1 MGNCLKKN
9 FSFRDNHILDPLI
22 NSYDLE
28 ESNITLLFDKI
39 TKLESDL
46 NTLKTKVE
54 LLENNTQDN
63 LKTISTDLNYI
74 NTKIINNSN

>member
-9 FSFRDNHILDPLI
+9 FGFGDNHLLDPLI

-39 TKLESDL
+39 KKIESEL
-46 NTLKTKVE
+46 NTLKTKLE
-54 LLENNTQDN
+54 ILENNTQDN
-63 LKTISTDLNYI
+63 LKSISTDLNYI
-74 NTKIINNSN
+74 NEKIVKKS